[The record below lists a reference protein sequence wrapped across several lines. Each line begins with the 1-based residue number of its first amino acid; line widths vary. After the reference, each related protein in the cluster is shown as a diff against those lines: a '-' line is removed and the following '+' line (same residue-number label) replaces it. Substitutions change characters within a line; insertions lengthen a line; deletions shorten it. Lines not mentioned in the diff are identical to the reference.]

1 MELHYF
7 SCMIFSCLL
16 IYATFNDNQRIPRV
30 RGNMAYFS
38 LFSWYFS
45 SEICIISSV
54 NKQEKVRKQHLLFL
68 NLFATGLPLTRPQG
82 CCEKP
87 DEGRVHLKMCVW
99 LQASRRQF
107 QELLS
112 WKTAVQSILTWREVT
127 TSIWQDVA
135 SCWGGSIALR
145 DCWRMRLRQMFVTRS
160 CNFWEWG
167 PAFAQTPSFSL

>member
-1 MELHYF
+1 MSPSYV
-7 SCMIFSCLL
+7 
-16 IYATFNDNQRIPRV
+16 DN
-30 RGNMAYFS
+30 
-38 LFSWYFS
+38 LWYFTNPWFKKRYFN
-45 SEICIISSV
+45 IHPINHSV
-54 NKQEKVRKQHLLFL
+54 FCFILKWNLLFL

-167 PAFAQTPSFSL
+167 PAFAQTPSFSLQSITFLKRGQGLQLEQV